1 MAVPQNPII
10 LEIINR
16 WMRDDPAGLEN
27 DDPAFLAEL
36 KAEGRRFARAHGLGR
51 VPDDD

>member
-1 MAVPQNPII
+1 MAVPRNPVIN
-10 LEIINR
+10 EIINR

-27 DDPAFLAEL
+27 DAPEFWAEL
-36 KAEGRRFARAHGLGR
+36 RVEHNRFRRAHGLGR